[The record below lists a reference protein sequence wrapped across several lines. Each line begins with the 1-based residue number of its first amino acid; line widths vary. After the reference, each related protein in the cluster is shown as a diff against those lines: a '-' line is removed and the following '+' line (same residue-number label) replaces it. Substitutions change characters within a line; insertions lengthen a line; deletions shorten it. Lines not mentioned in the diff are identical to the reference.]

1 MEIIQ
6 MIALFIT
13 ISVALFAVA
22 YLDKKYQLNLSHYGA
37 MLDDMFGIDES
48 LGQGSVS
55 KETLEK
61 ELAKKDDVITNLTER
76 VQTLE
81 RIVTD
86 PAEQLKRDI
95 DRL

>member
-6 MIALFIT
+6 MVALFIA
-13 ISVALFAVA
+13 ISAVLFGVT
-22 YLDKKYQLNLSHYGA
+22 YLDKKYQLNLGHYGTK
-37 MLDDMFGIDES
+37 LDDMFGIDDS
-48 LGQGSVS
+48 FGQGSVS
-55 KETLEK
+55 KETLNK
-61 ELAKKDDVITNLTER
+61 ELAKKDDVISNLTER

-86 PAEQLKRDI
+86 PAEQLKRKI